1 MTSQFSIRP
10 LEKTDADWIYEA
22 CQDSELQRW
31 TEIPKPYER
40 HHAIDFASTMSGD
53 VEVWVIQGEKPVGVI
68 GVHSINPIS
77 RIAEIGYWTAPWGRK
92 QGAMRSGLLQFIEK
106 MKLNPDVATIH
117 ATIAD
122 GNIASR
128 KTAESAG
135 FQLLGAAERSC
146 NCGGEQVAA
155 VLYGARIKA
164 SLI

>member
-1 MTSQFSIRP
+1 MSAHFTLRA
-10 LEKTDADWIYEA
+10 LHETDAEWIYEA

-40 HHAIDFASTMSGD
+40 HHAIDFARTKSGD
-53 VEVWVIQGEKPVGVI
+53 VEVWVIESDRPVGVI
-68 GVHSINPIS
+68 GVHSINQLT
-77 RIAEIGYWTAPWGRK
+77 RVAEIGYWTAPWGRK
-92 QGAMRSGLLQFIEK
+92 QGAMRDGLMQFIEK
-106 MKLNPDVATIH
+106 MKPNPDVAEIH
-117 ATIAD
+117 ATIAE

-135 FQLLGAAERSC
+135 FQLLGPAERGC

>member
-1 MTSQFSIRP
+1 MSVQFTLRA
-10 LEKTDADWIYEA
+10 LNEADADWIYEA

-40 HHAIDFASTMSGD
+40 HHAIDFAKTMSGD
-53 VEVWVIQGEKPVGVI
+53 IEVWVIESDRPVGVI
-68 GVHSINPIS
+68 GVHSINQLT
-77 RIAEIGYWTAPWGRK
+77 RVAEIGYWTASWGRK
-92 QGAMRSGLLQFIEK
+92 QGAMRNALIQFIEK
-106 MKLNPDVATIH
+106 MKLNPDVAKIH
-117 ATIAD
+117 ATIAE

-135 FQLLGAAERSC
+135 FQLLGPAERGC
-146 NCGGEQVAA
+146 NCGGVQVAA